1 IRPGC
6 VVRSGRTLQGIRR
19 RMGVAQIMT
28 VTAPSLPLSQTTY
41 SPALDRTVKI
51 AIVLAV
57 TLIAS
62 MEYLT
67 SYAIGVALPDIQ
79 GDLAASFDEG
89 SWILT
94 TYTTFFLV
102 GLVLS
107 NWMADRIG
115 YRRWLICAVAL
126 FMCSSVGCGMSHT
139 LVQILVFRGVMGFAG
154 GNFLTR
160 AETAIYR

>member
-1 IRPGC
+1 MMP
-6 VVRSGRTLQGIRR
+6 VSTPL
-19 RMGVAQIMT
+19 
-28 VTAPSLPLSQTTY
+28 SLPPTY
-41 SPALDRTVKI
+41 SPALDRVVKLL
-51 AIVLAV
+51 IVLVV
-57 TLIAS
+57 TLVTS
-62 MEYLT
+62 MEFLA

-94 TYTTFFLV
+94 TYTTCFLV

-115 YRRWLICAVAL
+115 YRRWMVCVVVL

-139 LVQILVFRGVMGFAG
+139 LAQMLVFRGVMGFAG
-154 GNFLTR
+154 
-160 AETAIYR
+160 